1 MLSAILCLLLL
12 SGSARRDSSYAHAFT
27 PARVGSPSVKSVR
40 LGATVTPSSET
51 VVGTIGNG
59 YLPTLVAKVAAHR
72 QHGKSWILCPS
83 AEIEVMQELVAMDGN
98 TMLPNLELVPASDTD
113 RVEELLGESDALL
126 FGTDDV
132 ESVVAPAII
141 DYMLDPEKIS
151 NKLKRVVVMS
161 RNLSGKGMG
170 FFASASR
177 TAANAQVWD
186 NSAKSSFQDFEENLR
201 RGAGRCGADL
211 TIVRSGT
218 LKGGASGEDMKYPQ
232 YLSEKFYELTKADIV
247 TWQLLF
253 DCNVRGV
260 KLAKGDVMPG
270 PGVKAVF
277 AATGVDEH
285 EGDSSRCGVA
295 EAMVRCLEYEM
306 TSGEDFGVATV
317 ASREIPTEEEW
328 NNLFSSL

>member
-1 MLSAILCLLLL
+1 MSPPSRMPAEDRNFPTAENRPAFEQIGLSSPLRYSAPDTRPPRAEPKRTEANTIQQPTCCRQYYACYYCPGARGVTPLTHTL
-12 SGSARRDSSYAHAFT
+12 SRLPGLARRRLSRFASGRQSR
-27 PARVGSPSVKSVR
+27 RVPKQLLER
-40 LGATVTPSSET
+40 LAT
-51 VVGTIGNG
+51 
-59 YLPTLVAKVAAHR
+59 
-72 QHGKSWILCPS
+72 
-83 AEIEVMQELVAMDGN
+83 D
-98 TMLPNLELVPASDTD
+98 NLELVPASDTD

-186 NSAKSSFQDFEENLR
+186 NSAK
-201 RGAGRCGADL
+201 CGADL

>member
-1 MLSAILCLLLL
+1 MLPVILCLLLVWSTRHETSKAL
-12 SGSARRDSSYAHAFT
+12 AFT
-27 PARVGSPSVKSVR
+27 PARTGSSSTHLK
-40 LGATVTPSSET
+40 ATVTPSSET
-51 VVGTIGNG
+51 VIGTIGNG
-59 YLPTLVAKVAAHR
+59 YLPTLVAKVAANR

-83 AEIEVMQELVAMDGN
+83 AEIEVMQELVAMDGFN

-141 DYMLDPEKIS
+141 EYMLDPAKLS
-151 NKLKRVVVMS
+151 KLKRVVAMS

-186 NSAKSSFQDFEENLR
+186 NSAKSAFQEFEENMR
-201 RGAGRCGADL
+201 RGADRCGADI

-218 LKGGASGEDMKYPQ
+218 LKGGACGEDNAFPQ
-232 YLSEKFYELTKADIV
+232 YLSEKFYELTKSDIV

-260 KLAKGDVMPG
+260 KLAKRDVMPG
-270 PGVKAVF
+270 PGIKAVF
-277 AATGVDEH
+277 AATGVNEH

-295 EAMVRCLEYEM
+295 EAMVRSLEYET
-306 TSGEDFGVATV
+306 TSGVDFGVATV
-317 ASREIPTEEEW
+317 ASREIPTDDVW
-328 NNLFSSL
+328 TNLFATL